1 MVFEPNLVKMRGGR
15 EGGIFRIWPA
25 LARRLQLNGIK
36 ADRLRSSSLFKLFK
50 WVVMQFAAAF
60 LEMRIPTNPH

>member
-1 MVFEPNLVKMRGGR
+1 M
-15 EGGIFRIWPA
+15 EGGIFRFRPA
-25 LARRLQLNGIK
+25 LARRLQLNGTK
-36 ADRLRSSSLFKLFK
+36 ADRLRSCSLFKLFK